1 MNSEITVDK
10 KIRELKEGASLK
22 NKFYLFDNKYGMLKK
37 IALSKMEA
45 CDLSTYKDL
54 ISNTECEVISC
65 SCLVKNG
72 KVVAIYDANVYHL
85 TMNSDF
91 TLNIED
97 SQISNASKKY
107 VKLLVEKEFADS
119 DYAYILTNLASK
131 LGLVREIK
139 MDNIQSLIPSCSVEY
154 EKLTV
159 TQHKLN
165 KESSDDKERQYYQ
178 SDLEMYNREVALG
191 LKVDK
196 AVHSQLKDTCAKM

>member
-10 KIRELKEGASLK
+10 KIRDLEVGASLK
-22 NKFYLFDNKYGMLKK
+22 HKFYLFDNKNGILKK

-54 ISNTECEVISC
+54 INNTECEVIS
-65 SCLVKNG
+65 SICLVKNR

-85 TMNSDF
+85 IMNSDF
-91 TLNIED
+91 TFNFED
-97 SQISNASKKY
+97 SLISNASKKY
-107 VKLLVEKEFADS
+107 VRLLIEKEFVNS

-139 MDNIQSLIPSCSVEY
+139 MDNLQSLIPSCSAEY
-154 EKLTV
+154 EKFTV
-159 TQHKLN
+159 NQHILSS
-165 KESSDDKERQYYQ
+165 ESSDEKERKYYQ
-178 SDLEMYNREVALG
+178 SALEMYNREVALG
-191 LKVDK
+191 LKVDE